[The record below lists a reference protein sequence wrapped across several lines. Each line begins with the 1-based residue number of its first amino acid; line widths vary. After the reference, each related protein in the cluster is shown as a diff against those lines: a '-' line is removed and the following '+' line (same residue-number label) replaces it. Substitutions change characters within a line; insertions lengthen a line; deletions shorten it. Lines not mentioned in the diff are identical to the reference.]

1 MIYTHSFNGVIAKT
15 GDILFT
21 QDGDPGSLFG
31 KFWHLIGRLF
41 PSEYSHVVLYLG
53 PGIRFIESAAKGVEV
68 VEFQG
73 ATWQATA
80 YGKERLLVD
89 HLIGIGDPVA
99 GRGLSAE
106 RETEIRENVIAYC
119 LEQVREQKPYN
130 IDFFNP
136 DTDGAFYCSQLIY
149 KAYQAQGINLHVEI
163 GEDADSPFSSIVFPE
178 DLWAGCRVKQRI
190 DGTTDTISESSGG
203 GIDAW

>member
-1 MIYTHSFNGVIAKT
+1 MIHTHTFNGVTAKT

-21 QDGDPGSLFG
+21 HDGNEDSLFG
-31 KFWHLIGRLF
+31 KFWRIIGRLF
-41 PSEYSHVVLYLG
+41 PSDYSHVTLYLG

-68 VEFQG
+68 IEFPG
-73 ATWQATA
+73 DTWDATPH
-80 YGKERLLVD
+80 GKQRLLVD
-89 HLIGIGDPVA
+89 ELIGIGDPIA
-99 GRGLSAE
+99 GRGLSAA
-106 RETEIRENVIAYC
+106 RENEIRENVVAYC

-163 GEDADSPFSSIVFPE
+163 GEDADSPFSAIVLPE
-178 DLWAGCRVKQRI
+178 DLWAGCRVKHRI
-190 DGTTDTISESSGG
+190 DGVEPTPKDSL
-203 GIDAW
+203 